1 MSTST
6 AGLAA
11 DRVAWQPRTA
21 FVLAGGAAL
30 AAMQARMVHAPG
42 AWLSKV
48 VRHICLN
55 LLGSARVW
63 NGATPTASGRATR
76 PSTASH
82 ASAGHMAGSS
92 TTPPGHR
99 GGMGGLRGEPAAR
112 EITGTG
118 RCLLTFAGPTLADKE
133 GKGARDVDRLP
144 RARRSV

>member
-48 VRHICLN
+48 VSHICLN

-82 ASAGHMAGSS
+82 ASAGPMAGSS
-92 TTPPGHR
+92 QTPPGHR
-99 GGMGGLRGEPAAR
+99 ADMGGMPG
-112 EITGTG
+112 
-118 RCLLTFAGPTLADKE
+118 
-133 GKGARDVDRLP
+133 
-144 RARRSV
+144 